1 MLRLSIQ
8 ARQALAKLGVPLF
21 FTLSLAVMLV
31 GRADD
36 HLASYSRMWLADRL
50 SPLYASLAEPAV
62 RVRRVGED
70 LLGIVDLAA
79 ENRRLRAENARLLR
93 WYEVALALEAENATL
108 KENLR
113 WIPEPT
119 PSYVTGR
126 VVADAGGVY
135 ARAVLLYVGP
145 NSPVHKGQVAL
156 DASGLVGRVTDVGRR
171 SARVL
176 LITDSASRIPVE
188 LGSVRATAIMVG
200 NNGRWPTLMYLP
212 DGVHPSDGERVL
224 TSSEANAFPA
234 GLPVGIVHRQPN
246 GSFAVIP
253 SASFDALTVLRLF
266 DYNLQAIQPPDAR
279 GHAPVAPVAPV
290 APAASSAP
298 ASADALR

>member
-21 FTLSLAVMLV
+21 FTVSLAVMLV

-36 HLASYSRMWLADRL
+36 RLASNARMWLADRL
-50 SPLYASLAEPAV
+50 SPLYATLAEPAT
-62 RVRRVGED
+62 RIRRIGED
-70 LLGIVDLAA
+70 LLGIVDLAS
-79 ENRRLRAENARLLR
+79 ENRQLRAENARLVR

-113 WIPEPT
+113 WIPEPS

-145 NSPVHKGQVAL
+145 NSSVHKGQVAL
-156 DASGLVGRVTDVGRR
+156 DASGLVGRVTEIGRR

-176 LITDSASRIPVE
+176 LITDSSSRIPVE
-188 LGSVRATAIMVG
+188 LAREHAAAIMVG
-200 NNGRWPTLMYLP
+200 NNGRWPSLMFLP
-212 DGVHPSDGERVL
+212 DGVHPTDGERVL
-224 TSSEANAFPA
+224 TSAEANAFPA
-234 GLPVGIVHRQPN
+234 GLPVGIVRRQPN
-246 GSFAVIP
+246 GGFAVVP
-253 SASFDALTVLRLF
+253 LAALDELTVLRLF
-266 DYNLQAIQPPDAR
+266 DYNLQAVQPPA
-279 GHAPVAPVAPV
+279 APGRAVIEPLRAL
-290 APAASSAP
+290 PAQAMTQP
-298 ASADALR
+298 ATSPH